1 MNKSVD
7 NWTKELE
14 ILLTKPLPGPRAHT
28 RVAPVDRIEGLEN
41 RDWPADAK
49 RSAVTFLLFPKQ
61 GKIHTLFMKRPE
73 YQGVHSGQVSLPG
86 GQKEK
91 ADGKLLVTAIR
102 EYREETGVVL
112 EESNYIAPLS
122 EFYIP
127 PSNFLVQPFVAFVD
141 ELSELFPDETEVES
155 LHQVALEDLF
165 KKENFSAEKILIRNR
180 EKKTISMQAP
190 CYMVNGLRIWGATA
204 MMISE
209 LQMIFE
215 EDSLFTSIDYK
226 H

>member
-1 MNKSVD
+1 MNISVK
-7 NWTKELE
+7 NWTLELE
-14 ILLTKPLPGPRAHT
+14 NLLKNPLPGPKAHT

-41 RDWPADAK
+41 RDWPPDAK
-49 RSAVTFLLFPKQ
+49 RSAVTFLLFPKD

-86 GQKEK
+86 GQKEQTDK
-91 ADGKLLVTAIR
+91 NLLETAIR
-102 EYREETGVVL
+102 EYAEETGVIL
-112 EESNYIAPLS
+112 EEANYIAPLS

-141 ELSELFPDETEVES
+141 KLDELFPDEKEVES

-165 KKENFSAEKILIRNR
+165 KKGNFNTEEILIRNR
-180 EKKTISMQAP
+180 EKKSISINAP
-190 CYMVNGLRIWGATA
+190 CYKINELRIWGATA

-215 EDSLFTSIDYK
+215 ENNFSIK
-226 H
+226 PVQ

>member
-1 MNKSVD
+1 MNKSVE
-7 NWTKELE
+7 NWTKELK
-14 ILLTKPLPGPRAHT
+14 ILLAKPLPGPRAHT
-28 RVAPVDRIEGLEN
+28 RVAPVDRIEGLES

-49 RSAVTFLLFPKQ
+49 RSAVTFLLFPKE
-61 GKIHTLFMKRPE
+61 GKMHTLFMKRPE

-91 ADGKLLVTAIR
+91 TDSQLLETAIR
-102 EYREETGVVL
+102 EYREETGVIL

-127 PSNFLVQPFVAFVD
+127 PSNFLVQPFVAFVN
-141 ELSELFPDETEVES
+141 ELAELFPDETEVES

-165 KKENFSAEKILIRNR
+165 NIDNFSTEEIIIRNR
-180 EKKTISMQAP
+180 EKKSISIKAP

-215 EDSLFTSIDYK
+215 EGNIFTSIDY
-226 H
+226 